1 MSLAPAFQS
10 SVCLNDAARG
20 LTQQMV
26 FWGHDVRHPD
36 GNSLV
41 RFGLA
46 RSPSPGLTGTSC
58 YSMPWENG
66 RIELHG
72 AVASWTP
79 ELPGNGSIFC
89 RDRARIDLW
98 TGNQAPIPG
107 RQHGFAGRQS
117 VLHEANHLRD
127 GRTRQD
133 HRPFVGRLH
142 PLGCVFGSLLLSTF
156 LIGGELAQSRVGLPS
171 ALSGVFQGVLLFSL
185 LTCDTLIGYRLR
197 FGNRSRAVAAS

>member
-58 YSMPWENG
+58 YSMSWENG

-107 RQHGFAGRQS
+107 RQHGFAGS
-117 VLHEANHLRD
+117 PEARWSGFLPMLRWLIAYESWVQEKLGPD
-127 GRTRQD
+127 WRAGCWRAIKRLPKGKPWLPPQLATEWWQLAATSNPP
-133 HRPFVGRLH
+133 RPKQ
-142 PLGCVFGSLLLSTF
+142 LL
-156 LIGGELAQSRVGLPS
+156 
-171 ALSGVFQGVLLFSL
+171 
-185 LTCDTLIGYRLR
+185 
-197 FGNRSRAVAAS
+197 RA